1 MIKSQFGV
9 IRFFPQKERYLEGI
23 QNTVIRK
30 YLIYIILLSAVP
42 DSFSV
47 YVYQQHIS
55 LKHFW
60 HKTLK
65 ASDTTNFCCNKPLF
79 L

>member
-9 IRFFPQKERYLEGI
+9 ISLRFFPQKESYLEGV

-30 YLIYIILLSAVP
+30 YLIYITLLSAVP

-47 YVYQQHIS
+47 YVYQQLIY
-55 LKHFW
+55 LKHFLAQNSKNIR
-60 HKTLK
+60 HY
-65 ASDTTNFCCNKPLF
+65 NFL

>member
-9 IRFFPQKERYLEGI
+9 IRFFPQKESYLEEI

-47 YVYQQHIS
+47 YVYQQLMS
-55 LKHFW
+55 LKHFF
-60 HKTLK
+60 
-65 ASDTTNFCCNKPLF
+65 DTKR
-79 L
+79 